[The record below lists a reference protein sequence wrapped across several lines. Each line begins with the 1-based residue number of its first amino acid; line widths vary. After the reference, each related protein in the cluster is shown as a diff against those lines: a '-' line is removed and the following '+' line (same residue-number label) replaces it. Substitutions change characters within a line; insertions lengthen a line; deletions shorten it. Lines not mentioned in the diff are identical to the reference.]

1 MHGIFGANGELQVD
15 IDETLKRPYRW
26 HAAVVRPGKE
36 LQTYIFLRN
45 KKMLPYWPRYQQD
58 VKLARHRAGVRWC
71 SVLPGYL
78 FIPMPIDKTIDCY
91 LIEQAPGGLTVMR
104 TAEHHVAELR
114 VEEIMNIREVEEALN
129 VSPIAAVQGIPFK
142 VGQRV
147 RITGKNHPAWE
158 GPIVRIENKRR
169 VVVEIFMLGRTV
181 CLTVSANKLEAV
193 TSVSV
198 SRVML

>member
-1 MHGIFGANGELQVD
+1 
-15 IDETLKRPYRW
+15 
-26 HAAVVRPGKE
+26 
-36 LQTYIFLRN
+36 
-45 KKMLPYWPRYQQD
+45 
-58 VKLARHRAGVRWC
+58 
-71 SVLPGYL
+71 
-78 FIPMPIDKTIDCY
+78 MPIDKTIDCY
-91 LIEQAPGGLTVMR
+91 LIEQAPGVLTVMR
-104 TAEHHVAELR
+104 TTEDHVAELT
-114 VEEIMNIREVEEALN
+114 VEEIAHVREIEEALN